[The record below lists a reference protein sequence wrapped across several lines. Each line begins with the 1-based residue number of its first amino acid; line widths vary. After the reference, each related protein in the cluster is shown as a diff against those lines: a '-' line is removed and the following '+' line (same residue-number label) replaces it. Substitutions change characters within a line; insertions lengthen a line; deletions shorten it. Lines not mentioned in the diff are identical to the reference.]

1 MEGFE
6 GLAQLFPNLLLGFQ
20 TAVTVQNL
28 AYCFA
33 GVFLGTIVGVLPGI
47 GPLAAIAM
55 LLPATF
61 NLPPVGALIML
72 AGIYYGTQYGGST
85 TAILVNLPG
94 ESASVVTCIDGYQM
108 AKNGRAGPALA
119 IAAVGSFFAGTV
131 CTLIIAVAGPPLAE
145 VALKFGAPEYFSL
158 MVMGLIASAVLAH
171 GSLLKAISMI
181 FLGLIFG
188 IVGTDVNSGMSRFT
202 FGASGLADGLSFVVV
217 AMGLFGF
224 AEILSNLGKGKD
236 AENRELLTKKIHGL
250 MPTWHDI
257 KVSSGSIMRGTFIGA
272 FFGTLPGAGPT
283 ISAFSSYAVEKKMAK
298 NPDEFG
304 KGAIQGVA
312 GPESANNA
320 AAQCA
325 FIPTLTLGIPGSA
338 TMALMLGALTIQG
351 IAPGPQVMT
360 QRPDLFWGLI
370 ASMWIGNAML
380 VILNLPLIGLWVKLL
395 QVPYR
400 YLFPAIMVFMAIG
413 VYSVNNLDMDIY
425 LTIFFGLMG
434 YVFVKLKCE
443 PAPLILAFVLGPLME
458 ENLRRALLISR
469 GDPTVFLTRPISA
482 GFLIATALLLFFMI
496 MPAVRKKRQQVLE
509 EDAAA

>member
-1 MEGFE
+1 
-6 GLAQLFPNLLLGFQ
+6 
-20 TAVTVQNL
+20 
-28 AYCFA
+28 
-33 GVFLGTIVGVLPGI
+33 
-47 GPLAAIAM
+47 
-55 LLPATF
+55 
-61 NLPPVGALIML
+61 
-72 AGIYYGTQYGGST
+72 
-85 TAILVNLPG
+85 
-94 ESASVVTCIDGYQM
+94 
-108 AKNGRAGPALA
+108 
-119 IAAVGSFFAGTV
+119 
-131 CTLIIAVAGPPLAE
+131 
-145 VALKFGAPEYFSL
+145 
-158 MVMGLIASAVLAH
+158 
-171 GSLLKAISMI
+171 MI

-188 IVGTDVNSGMSRFT
+188 IIGTDVNSGMSRFT

-224 AEILSNLGKGKD
+224 AEILSNLGRGK
-236 AENRELLTKKIHGL
+236 ESESRELLTKKIHGL

-257 KVSSGSIMRGTFIGA
+257 KISMGSIMRGTAIGA

-298 NPDEFG
+298 DSSMFG

-325 FIPTLTLGIPGSA
+325 FIPTLTLGIPGSG

-425 LTIFFGLMG
+425 LTIFFGLVG

-443 PAPLILAFVLGPLME
+443 PAPMILAFVLGPLME

-469 GDPTVFLTRPISA
+469 GDPTVFVTRPISA
-482 GFLIATALLLFFMI
+482 GFLLATFLLLVFMI
-496 MPAVRKKRQQVLE
+496 MPAVRKKRDEAVGAE
-509 EDAAA
+509 EGAA

>member
-1 MEGFE
+1 MDFAS
-6 GLAQLFPNLLLGFQ
+6 LLPNLALGFQ
-20 TAVTVQNL
+20 TAVSLQNL
-28 AYCFA
+28 TYCFI
-33 GVFLGTIVGVLPGI
+33 GVFVGTLVGVLPGI

-94 ESASVVTCIDGYQM
+94 ESASVVTCMDGYQM

-131 CTLIIAVAGPPLAE
+131 GTILIALAGPPLAE

-158 MVMGLIASAVLAH
+158 MTMGLIASAVLAS
-171 GSLLKAISMI
+171 GSMLKAIAMI
-181 FLGLIFG
+181 FLGLLVG

-224 AEILSNLGKGKD
+224 GEILGNLEKGEEASSRD
-236 AENRELLTKKIHGL
+236 LLKTKIEHL
-250 MPTWHDI
+250 YPTWRDM
-257 KVSSGSIMRGTFIGA
+257 KLSAGPIMRGTAIGA

-283 ISAFSSYAVEKKMAK
+283 ISAFSSYALEKKMAS
-298 NPDEFG
+298 NPEEFG

-325 FIPTLTLGIPGSA
+325 FIPTLTLGIPGSG

-380 VILNLPLIGLWVKLL
+380 VILNLPLVGLWVKLL
-395 QVPYR
+395 SVPYR
-400 YLFPAIMVFMAIG
+400 LLFPAILVFMAIG
-413 VYSVNNLDMDIY
+413 VYSVNNLDLDIY
-425 LTIFFGLMG
+425 LTVLFGLMG
-434 YVFVKLKCE
+434 YLFVKLKCE

-469 GDPTVFLTRPISA
+469 GDPMVFFTRPISA
-482 GFLIATALLLFFMI
+482 TFLILTILLLIFMI
-496 MPAVRKKRQQVLE
+496 LPAVRKKREVAYQE
-509 EDAAA
+509 PPSA

>member
-1 MEGFE
+1 MEE
-6 GLAQLFPNLLLGFQ
+6 LLPNLALGFQ
-20 TAVTVQNL
+20 TAVSLQNL
-28 AYCFA
+28 LYCFI
-33 GVFLGTIVGVLPGI
+33 GVFVGTLVGVLPGI

-72 AGIYYGTQYGGST
+72 SGIYYGTQYGGST

-94 ESASVVTCIDGYQM
+94 ESASVVTCIDGHQM

-119 IAAVGSFFAGTV
+119 IAAIGSFFAGTV
-131 CTLIIAVAGPPLAE
+131 GTILIALFGPPLAE
-145 VALKFGAPEYFSL
+145 MALKFGAPEYFSL
-158 MVMGLIASAVLAH
+158 MSMGLIASAVLAS
-171 GSLLKAISMI
+171 GSMLKAIAMI
-181 FLGLIFG
+181 FLGLLFG

-202 FGASGLADGLSFVVV
+202 FGMSGLADGLSFVVV

-224 AEILSNLGKGKD
+224 GEILSNLEKGQ
-236 AENRELLTKKIHGL
+236 EVSSRELLTTKIEHL
-250 MPTWHDI
+250 YPTWNDL
-257 KVSSGSIMRGTFIGA
+257 KLSAGPIMRGTAIGA

-283 ISAFSSYAVEKKMAK
+283 ISAFSAYAMEKKVAK
-298 NPDEFG
+298 HPEEFG

-325 FIPTLTLGIPGSA
+325 FIPTLTLGIPGSG

-360 QRPDLFWGLI
+360 QRPELFWGLI
-370 ASMWIGNAML
+370 ASMWIGNALL
-380 VILNLPLIGLWVKLL
+380 VVLNLPLIGLWVKLL

-400 YLFPAIMVFMAIG
+400 ILFPSIMVFMAIG
-413 VYSVNNLDMDIY
+413 VYSVNNLDLDIY
-425 LTIFFGLMG
+425 MTVFFGVMG
-434 YVFVKLKCE
+434 YIFAKLKCE

-469 GDPTVFLTRPISA
+469 GDPTVFFTRPISA
-482 GFLIATALLLFFMI
+482 VFLGLTILLLVVMI
-496 MPAVRKKRQQVLE
+496 LPNIRKKREVVYQE
-509 EDAAA
+509 PDAV